1 MTLKWLLV
9 RRITLVAVACLFA
22 GSLIAIYRVSSFA
35 KHQNEELAQSV
46 SRQLNLQLVRIDTM
60 LDLPKRFPDWD
71 LVTSYALQPG
81 QCVQLL
87 KADGS
92 EWRTSCSGVDTV
104 SNPPPQWFITAYKY
118 FVGAE
123 MLSSRPVSYRNK
135 VTGSVVASFNPAAV
149 AGEMWHTIAPVFGF
163 SALLVA
169 VLCAVTYYVIDR
181 ALRPTTVILDRI
193 NRLAKGDLSSR
204 LPAFRV
210 VEINRISEVFN
221 ALVADLKHASSERA
235 ELARR
240 LVDAQEQQRRHIA
253 RELHDEIAQKLSA
266 LNALAACLRI
276 AVQREATELEGEAR
290 ALEDMA
296 SSLMVSLRK
305 TLTYLRPQEI
315 DDLGLLPSLE
325 GLVATYNTEAKGRT
339 RYTIEATGDIED
351 LNSETR
357 AHVYRIIQEALNN
370 AAKHAN
376 AQNVKVSLNQLRNA
390 AGEKIELA
398 VTDDGIGT
406 AREAKY
412 KAFAS
417 SGLIGMRERVLALSG
432 SLDAGP
438 RPQGGF
444 GLHVQFPSHTDGS
457 AA

>member
-9 RRITLVAVACLFA
+9 RRITLVAIACLFA
-22 GSLIAIYRVSSFA
+22 GSLIAIYRVASIA

-46 SRQLNLQLVRIDTM
+46 SRQLNLQLLRIDTM
-60 LDLPKRFPDWD
+60 LDIPKRFPDWD

-87 KADGS
+87 NQDGS
-92 EWRTSCSGVDTV
+92 EWRTSCAGVDTV
-104 SNPPPQWFITAYKY
+104 SNPSPQWFIDAYRS
-118 FVGAE
+118 FAGGE
-123 MLSSRPVSYRNK
+123 MRVSRPVSYRNK
-135 VTGSVVASFNPAAV
+135 VAGSVVATFNPAAI
-149 AGEMWHTIAPVFGF
+149 AGETWHTIAPVFGF
-163 SALLVA
+163 SALLVSL
-169 VLCAVTYYVIDR
+169 LCIVTYYVIDR

-193 NRLAKGDLSSR
+193 NRLAKGDLSSQ
-204 LPAFRV
+204 LPSFRV

-221 ALVADLKHASSERA
+221 ALVADLKRASSERA

-276 AVQREATELEGEAR
+276 AVQHDATKLEGEAR

-296 SSLMVSLRK
+296 SSLMTSLRK

-325 GLVATYNTEAKGRT
+325 GLVAAYNTEAKGRT
-339 RYTIEATGDIED
+339 RYTIETSGDVEE

-376 AQNVKVSLNQLRNA
+376 AQNVKVTLNQFRNV

-398 VTDDGIGT
+398 VTDDGIGPMPD
-406 AREAKY
+406 AKQ
-412 KAFAS
+412 KTFAG

-438 RPQGGF
+438 LEQGGF
-444 GLHVQFPSHTDGS
+444 GLHVQFPSHVHGS

>member
-9 RRITLVAVACLFA
+9 RRITLVAIACLFA
-22 GSLIAIYRVSSFA
+22 GSLIAIYRVSSMA
-35 KHQNEELAQSV
+35 RDQNEELAQSV
-46 SRQLNLQLVRIDTM
+46 SRQLNLQLLRIDTM
-60 LDLPKRFPDWD
+60 LDIQKRFPDWD

-87 KADGS
+87 KKDGS
-92 EWRTSCSGVDTV
+92 EWKSSCSGIDTV
-104 SNPPPQWFITAYKY
+104 SNPSPQWFMDAYRY

-123 MLSSRPVSYRNK
+123 MPASRPVSYRNR
-135 VTGSVVASFNPAAV
+135 VAGSIVATFNPAAI

-163 SALLVA
+163 SAFLVA
-169 VLCAVTYYVIDR
+169 VLCIVTYCVIDR
-181 ALRPTTVILDRI
+181 ALRPTTEILDRI

-204 LPAFRV
+204 LPAFRL

-221 ALVADLKHASSERA
+221 ALVADLKQTSSERA

-276 AVQREATELEGEAR
+276 AVQRDATELEGEAR

-296 SSLMVSLRK
+296 SSLMIALRK

-339 RYTIEATGDIED
+339 RYTIEASGDIED

-376 AQNVKVSLNQLRNA
+376 AENVKVTLNQIRNA

-398 VTDDGIGT
+398 VTDDGVGPM
-406 AREAKY
+406 RDAKY
-412 KAFAS
+412 KTFS
-417 SGLIGMRERVLALSG
+417 GSGLIGMRERVLALSG

-438 RPQGGF
+438 RAQGGF
-444 GLHVQFPSHTDGS
+444 GLHVQFPSHANGS